1 MRDVTLTVVG
11 RGKYWGTLFVVGYAI
26 IHLDL
31 FGGRREGEGG
41 REGGGRGGRE
51 GEEGR
56 ERSW

>member
-11 RGKYWGTLFVVGYAI
+11 RGKYWGTLFVIGYAI

-31 FGGRREGEGG
+31 LREGG